1 MLDSLVARLLLGL
14 ILSSAIAGLAY
25 WRRALAPSG
34 VLGAVILGTTI
45 FGFGGW
51 VRGLLLIAFFVGSS
65 LLSHYKERRKAHLAE
80 KFAKGSRRD
89 LGQTLANGG
98 LAGLL
103 ALIIGL
109 LSDNTPLYPV
119 LSLAF
124 IGALAAVNADTW
136 ATELGVLAKKPP
148 RLITGGGPVP
158 IGSSGGVTPEGT
170 LAALTGATCIGLA
183 AFVLVQLAAQLTL
196 GKWLW
201 SDWVLIP
208 VAAVSGLFG
217 ALVDS
222 LLGATLQTIYR
233 CEQCNMETER
243 LIHRCGQTTRR
254 VRGLRWLNNDWV
266 NFLAATAGAAMAAG
280 LALLILI

>member
-1 MLDSLVARLLLGL
+1 MLDSLAARLLLGL
-14 ILSSAIAGLAY
+14 ILSIAIAGLAY

-51 VRGLLLIAFFVGSS
+51 VRGLLLISFFVGSS
-65 LLSHYKERRKAHLAE
+65 LLSHYKERHKAHLAE

-89 LGQTLANGG
+89 LWQTLANGG

-109 LSDNTPLYPV
+109 LGHDAPLYPV
-119 LSLAF
+119 LALAF
-124 IGALAAVNADTW
+124 IGALAAANADTW

-158 IGSSGGVTPEGT
+158 VGASGGVTPEGV
-170 LAALTGATCIGLA
+170 LAALAGATFIGLT
-183 AFVLVQLAAQLTL
+183 AFVLVQIAAQLTL
-196 GKWLW
+196 RQWLW

-208 VAAVSGLFG
+208 VAAAGGLFG

-222 LLGATLQTIYR
+222 LLGATIQTIYR
-233 CEQCNMETER
+233 CEQCNVETER
-243 LIHRCGQTTRR
+243 LIHGCGQTTRH
-254 VRGLRWLNNDWV
+254 VRGFRWLNNDWV
-266 NFLAATAGAAMAAG
+266 NFLAVTAGAAMAAG
-280 LALLILI
+280 LALLILT